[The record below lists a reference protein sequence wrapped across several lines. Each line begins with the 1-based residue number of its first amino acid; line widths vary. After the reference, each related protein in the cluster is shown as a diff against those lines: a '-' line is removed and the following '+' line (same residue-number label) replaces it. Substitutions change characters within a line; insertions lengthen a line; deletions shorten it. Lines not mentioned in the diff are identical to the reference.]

1 MIRNAIRLL
10 AIGALSLSSSA
21 FAAETLPG
29 DVNPGIALRRQAD
42 IRLDKELVTISQQRI
57 VVEDVFTGTSK
68 QKQFVPV
75 VFTLPPMHLQDN
87 DAQGRIRELR
97 FAVNGMAIKPT
108 RKLMVMLGDKDVA
121 WRIATLGWKEPELI
135 AFLRDGQAPAGKLP
149 LPAAWFDKQGRA
161 RFQLRETY
169 GWDQWFA
176 PGRAVTIRHSYVP
189 ATTGEANI
197 KPSQMI
203 RRIGDATCMDEARQA
218 AVKSLDS
225 GAGVDWTGL
234 RYRIAGSRGWR
245 PGAQDFTLRVDTGG
259 DLLSTCMSGGKALDN
274 KSGKSRVLQFRA
286 DNISKDQVIDL
297 VFVRSGRQSP

>member
-1 MIRNAIRLL
+1 MIRNAIRHL
-10 AIGALSLSSSA
+10 AICALSLPSLA
-21 FAAETLPG
+21 YAAETLPG

-57 VVEDVFTGTSK
+57 VVDDVFTGTSK

-75 VFTLPPMHLQDN
+75 VFTLPPMHVQGD
-87 DAQGRIRELR
+87 DAQGKIRELR

-108 RKLMVMLGDKDVA
+108 RKLMVMLGDKDIA

-135 AFLRDGQAPAGKLP
+135 AFLRDGQVPAGKLP

-169 GWDQWFA
+169 SWDQWFA
-176 PGRAVTIRHSYVP
+176 PGRAVAIRHSYVP
-189 ATTGEANI
+189 ATTSEANI
-197 KPSQMI
+197 KPSQVI
-203 RRIGDATCMDEARQA
+203 RRIGAASCMDEARQA
-218 AVKSLDS
+218 AVKSLDT
-225 GAGVDWTGL
+225 GAGIDWIGL

-259 DLLSTCMSGGKALDN
+259 DFLSTCMIGGKALD
-274 KSGKSRVLQFRA
+274 KRVQQFRA
-286 DNISKDQVIDL
+286 GNISKDQVIDL